1 MAWCLERAKESA
13 CGVAYSGCWGVIER
27 DHVIPRSLGG
37 PDIANIW
44 FLCAMHNA
52 QKTRMASPEAFAA
65 KYGVNPWREAM
76 SLYLKYLDARVDF
89 VA

>member
-1 MAWCLERAKESA
+1 MAWALERAKESG
-13 CGVAYSGCWGVIER
+13 CGTQNAQCRGRIER
-27 DHVIPRSLGG
+27 DHVIPRRLGG

-44 FLCAMHNA
+44 FLCAFHNA
-52 QKTRMASPEAFAA
+52 QKTRMASPEAFAL
-65 KYGVNPWREAM
+65 KYGVNPWREAI